1 MLEYMLEYS
10 WSSNRRVTKI
20 WTVLIDLGRDLNISC
35 KHLFVKI
42 SNDRVS
48 QKLISHIS
56 ISNQ

>member
-35 KHLFVKI
+35 KHLFVEE